1 MFQIYKNDVR
11 QAQVS
16 AKNHDNWLSA
26 QTSQLKNSLCFI
38 NLDTMSNQNPLVPGN
53 DENLDRDKK
62 LKEMGDKTD
71 QNDLAFNTD
80 KNSYELDVKSDNHD
94 YQHDYPYNTA
104 APNGE
109 DFNSTYDEAN
119 PEVADEYIPGETLE
133 NDTNSLDNLGMHVD
147 EGQDIELDPIDEIL
161 ARTPEDDRDDLD
173 EEGYPKNDRGI
184 DAEGYP
190 TKDAGDNDDK
200 LFK

>member
-1 MFQIYKNDVR
+1 
-11 QAQVS
+11 
-16 AKNHDNWLSA
+16 
-26 QTSQLKNSLCFI
+26 
-38 NLDTMSNQNPLVPGN
+38 MSNPNPLLPGS

-62 LKEMGDKTD
+62 LKDDLGDRTD
-71 QNDLAFNTD
+71 PDDLLYNAE
-80 KNSYELDVKSDNHD
+80 KNSYEIDVKSEDPD
-94 YQHDYPYNTA
+94 YQHDFPYNTA

-119 PEVADEYIPGETLE
+119 PEAVDEYIPHETLAT
-133 NDTNSLDNLGMHVD
+133 DVDSLDNLGMHID
-147 EGQDIELDPIDEIL
+147 NGQDIELDPIDEVL

-190 TKDAGDNDDK
+190 KKGAGDNDDQ